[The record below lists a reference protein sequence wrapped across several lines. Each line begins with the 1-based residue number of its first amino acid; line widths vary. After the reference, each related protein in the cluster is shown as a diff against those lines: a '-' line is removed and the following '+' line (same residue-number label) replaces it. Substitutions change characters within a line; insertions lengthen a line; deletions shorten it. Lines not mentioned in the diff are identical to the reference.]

1 MKLLV
6 DAQLPV
12 RLARHLAAAG
22 HDVVHTMDLPDGNR
36 TPDGEIARRADAEGR
51 VVVSKDRD
59 FRDGHLLRG
68 SPVRLLVVATGN
80 ITNDELLGLFTTHL
94 GSIVEAFDESSFVEL
109 GPDNLVI
116 HRDRA
121 SPLREPEK

>member
-6 DAQLPV
+6 DAQLPA

-22 HDVVHTMDLPDGNR
+22 HDVLHTTDLPDGNR

-51 VVVSKDRD
+51 LVVSKDRD
-59 FRDGHLLRG
+59 FREGHLLHG

-80 ITNDELLGLFTTHL
+80 ITNDDLLALFTTHL
-94 GSIVEAFDESSFVEL
+94 VAIVDAFGESSFVEL

-116 HRDRA
+116 HRDRP
-121 SPLREPEK
+121 SPWS

>member
-6 DAQLPV
+6 DAQLPA

-22 HDVVHTMDLPDGNR
+22 HDVVHTVDLPGGNR
-36 TPDGEIARRADAEGR
+36 TPDEEIARRADAEDR
-51 VVVSKDRD
+51 IVVSKDRD

-68 SPVRLLVVATGN
+68 SPVRLLIVATGN
-80 ITNDELLGLFTTHL
+80 ITNDGLLDLLTTHL
-94 GSIVEAFDESSFVEL
+94 DAIVDAFGQSSFVEL

-116 HRDRA
+116 HRDRP
-121 SPLREPEK
+121 SPARPPGE

>member
-12 RLARHLAAAG
+12 RLARHLVAAG
-22 HDVVHTMDLPDGNR
+22 HDVLHTMDLPDGNR
-36 TPDGEIARRADAEGR
+36 TSDAEIARLADAESR

-68 SPVRLLVVATGN
+68 TPARLLVVATGN
-80 ITNDELLGLFTTHL
+80 ISNDDLLGLFTTFL
-94 GSIVEAFDESSFVEL
+94 DSIIAAFDESSFVEL
-109 GPDNLVI
+109 GPDRLVI
-116 HRDRA
+116 HRDHQPPA
-121 SPLREPEK
+121 ESEK

>member
-6 DAQLPV
+6 DAQLPA

-22 HDVVHTMDLPDGNR
+22 HDVLHTTDLPDGNR

-51 VVVSKDRD
+51 LVVSKDRD
-59 FRDGHLLRG
+59 FREGHLLHG

-80 ITNDELLGLFTTHL
+80 ISNDDVLTPVHD
-94 GSIVEAFDESSFVEL
+94 A
-109 GPDNLVI
+109 PRC
-116 HRDRA
+116 HRRCVW
-121 SPLREPEK
+121 RVVVR